1 MNPNDFNNSTG
12 YNPNKQI
19 QKVVAPT
26 QLNNNGQ
33 AVGPQ
38 VVRTEVVVPK
48 KPEKVKVKKPR
59 KETDKETLVF
69 IIVMLIILGVL
80 VGFICFYLLPDYLKE
95 KEEETFSTTTTTAPG
110 RIEYY
115 PIAEL
120 TINNGNNVTSYNSFN
135 IEDHFD
141 LSFTND
147 DTKNYVTVNGKYIA
161 DADILYP
168 KVSTMD
174 DLLIFQVGFE
184 EERSMKLFI
193 VDTAGNIVL
202 EVYNIS
208 KVPGLA
214 LLSVNYTSTT
224 ILVTLSRVS
233 ENKLFTS
240 EEYRNPSAID
250 VCDTERLDAHK
261 IKDSSIVVGTYS
273 IAYKGDHKFDA
284 SKLVDSR
291 NLSDYLKDTN
301 NTCE

>member
-12 YNPNKQI
+12 YNPNKKI
-19 QKVVAPT
+19 QNVVAPT
-26 QLNNNGQ
+26 QLDNSGNV
-33 AVGPQ
+33 VGPQ
-38 VVRTEVVVPK
+38 VVRTEVVVSK
-48 KPEKVKVKKPR
+48 KPKKVKVKKPR

-69 IIVMLIILGVL
+69 IIVMLIILCVL
-80 VGFICFYLLPDYLKE
+80 VVFVCFFLLPDYLEE
-95 KEEETFSTTTTTAPG
+95 KESETFSTTTTTAPG

-135 IEDHFD
+135 IEDNFD

-147 DTKNYVTVNGKYIA
+147 DTKNYITVNGKYIA

-193 VDTAGNIVL
+193 VDNAGNIVL

-233 ENKLFTS
+233 ENKLFIS
-240 EEYRNPSAID
+240 NEYRNPSAID
-250 VCDTERLDAHK
+250 VCDTERLDSNK
-261 IKDSSIVVGTYS
+261 IKQSSIVIGTYS
-273 IAYKGDHKFDA
+273 IAYKGNHKFDS
-284 SKLVDSR
+284 SKLVDSITL
-291 NLSDYLKDTN
+291 NDYLKNAN